1 MTIHSTHPFADADRD
16 ASRQLRGRLGNRVTL
31 WCAGELDGQ
40 PRAAGLTV
48 GSTQLV
54 PGDPWRVVAHVSE
67 ESDLLETIE
76 KTGRA
81 TISLLGWPHRNLA
94 EMFAGVAPAPGGPF
108 RYGEFTQTG
117 QRHRGIGVIRVHA
130 MVMGTP
136 APESS
141 TVHRADLHPGHRRPE
156 WRDARV
162 RQRAEVRPC
171 LAHWP
176 RPDQS
181 HWDSRAGDPRA
192 RKLLPARGQVKRCIS
207 GEVHQWRGAPA
218 ARGTSGGGL
227 RQGDPPTF
235 R

>member
-117 QRHRGIGVIRVHA
+117 HGPLLTGIDSWAAVEL
-130 MVMGTP
+130 
-136 APESS
+136 ES
-141 TVHRADLHPGHRRPE
+141 T
-156 WRDARV
+156 
-162 RQRAEVRPC
+162 AEVGWMRQLVC
-171 LAHWP
+171 TVAQVEVG
-176 RPDQS
+176 PDAEPLHHQ
-181 HWDSRAGDPRA
+181 
-192 RKLLPARGQVKRCIS
+192 RGRYLTL
-207 GEVHQWRGAPA
+207 G
-218 ARGTSGGGL
+218 
-227 RQGDPPTF
+227 
-235 R
+235 